1 MRAIRKLRCACLLMY
16 ARSALAR
23 GLRPLP
29 RLETQLAENYVFAR
43 SRFQSRRRSR
53 CESSRLPLKKPR
65 HLPVSGHNN
74 RITILCKVKYTHSTI
89 AYSALLREA
98 TLTIYKLTR
107 VRVFDF
113 IICIPPFLAFRV
125 IKSCVNAW
133 RRSHVQIIQ
142 ALSENVN
149 PVFSF
154 SRHPRVHPGK
164 SCYDSTALERDDSTD
179 ITILMS
185 TSTPSRIIRT
195 AVLIFPKKLRKI
207 LRPFLC
213 HLRDFQTL
221 RLYHKRAVSST

>member
-1 MRAIRKLRCACLLMY
+1 MY

-53 CESSRLPLKKPR
+53 CESSRLPRKKPR

-74 RITILCKVKYTHSTI
+74 RIIILCKVKYTHSTI

-107 VRVFDF
+107 VRVFEF

-142 ALSENVN
+142 ALLENVN

-164 SCYDSTALERDDSTD
+164 SCYDSTD

-185 TSTPSRIIRT
+185 TSTTIRQ
-195 AVLIFPKKLRKI
+195 ARYSFFRKNYAKFFALSSVI
-207 LRPFLC
+207 YVTFKHYDCTTNGPFLQPEKTC
-213 HLRDFQTL
+213 SDKQKAPALPNAGAL
-221 RLYHKRAVSST
+221 